1 MKRILLLAALF
12 ACPIVTTS
20 AQNGGGESVNSKI
33 FWDGSAI
40 PDSVF
45 RKIVDE
51 CFDTNRGKQSDKA
64 EEEIVSVP
72 PVIFWDGG
80 TIPDPLF
87 RQYVLATFD
96 TDRDGRISQAEA
108 DAVTAIRLGETD
120 PETGNLIGFE
130 FTRTGNQLFIWSL
143 KGIEYFPNLK
153 ILLAVGHQF
162 CFSELSA
169 NTKLEELSS
178 GAVPIRFTS
187 SVLDLSGFK
196 ALKKFECGG
205 SIVGITT
212 LDLSANTALTSLDCS
227 WCSLTSLILPKNAP
241 YLTEIYCGGNE
252 ITSLDVSGCPALR
265 ELSCNDNKQL
275 TSIDLS
281 ANTALKKLNFSGSLR
296 LTSLTLPKGAPLTEL
311 NCNRCNLYTLDVS
324 GVPALTKL
332 SFYGSKLTSVDLSK
346 NLAIKELNC
355 CDNRIT
361 SLDLSKNSALT
372 FIECSYNP
380 LRQLNLSNLAKLEK
394 IYMPEYDPESSLTV
408 TTNSTTKVV
417 SGLAEYMAAQE
428 KHRLQTERVRL
439 ENQAREAAKIQ
450 AQNRAAENKRQ
461 VVAYISRNDWE
472 GADRFAAQ
480 ALCGMPGGDAYLYFV
495 RAKAYYMRN
504 LDFKNK
510 EDEDVTAYFNAYR
523 QEAQHTVELCNKSIN
538 MDKSSGNEAYF
549 IRGLAYII
557 LKIPDNA
564 VADFK
569 RFMSGAPTFKASC
582 YYNIGIAYK
591 NAKRWSEARDNF
603 KLARQ
608 YYTDK
613 ENVEKCLKK
622 IKACQDKID
631 GR

>member
-1 MKRILLLAALF
+1 MPHRYNFRPKR
-12 ACPIVTTS
+12 
-20 AQNGGGESVNSKI
+20 GGESVNSKI
-33 FWDGSAI
+33 FWDGGTI

-96 TDRDGRISQAEA
+96 TDRDGRICQAEA

-120 PETGNLIGFE
+120 PETGNLIEFE
-130 FTRTGNQLFIWSL
+130 FKFTPNVNQGFIRSL

-153 ILLAVGHQF
+153 ILHAINHHF
-162 CFSELSA
+162 SFSELSA
-169 NTKLEELSS
+169 NTKLEELSFGGGGVS
-178 GAVPIRFTS
+178 ALFPGI
-187 SVLDLSGFK
+187 SVLDFSGFK
-196 ALKKFECGG
+196 ALKKLKCS
-205 SIVGITT
+205 SIDDVET
-212 LDLSANTALTSLDCS
+212 LNLSANTALISLNCN
-227 WCSLTSLILPKNAP
+227 WGIFITSLILPKSAP
-241 YLTEIYCGGNE
+241 YLTEIDCGCNK
-252 ITSLDVSGCPALR
+252 ITALDVSGYPALR
-265 ELSCNDNKQL
+265 KLICHDNKL
-275 TSIDLS
+275 
-281 ANTALKKLNFSGSLR
+281 
-296 LTSLTLPKGAPLTEL
+296 
-311 NCNRCNLYTLDVS
+311 
-324 GVPALTKL
+324 
-332 SFYGSKLTSVDLSK
+332 
-346 NLAIKELNC
+346 
-355 CDNRIT
+355 T
-361 SLDLSKNSALT
+361 SLDLSKNTALQELNCHSNSSLTSLNLSANRALT
-372 FIECSYNP
+372 FIECSNNP

-461 VVAYISRNDWE
+461 VVAYISRNDWA
-472 GADRFAAQ
+472 GADRCAAE
-480 ALCGMPGGDAYLYFV
+480 ALSEMPGGDAYLYFV

-504 LDFKNK
+504 LDFQSKD
-510 EDEDVTAYFNAYR
+510 DENVAAYFNAYR
-523 QEAQHTVELCNKSIN
+523 QEAQHLVELCNKSIN

-549 IRGLAYII
+549 IRGLAYIV
-557 LKIPDNA
+557 LKMPNEA
-564 VADFK
+564 AADFK
-569 RFMSGAPTFKASC
+569 RFMAGAPTFKASC

-591 NAKRWSEARDNF
+591 NAQWWRDALDNF

-613 ENVEKCLKK
+613 ENIEKCLKK
-622 IKACQDKID
+622 IKACQEKID